1 MKPNKIKSF
10 VQTLRR
16 KMKSREYEIKKSYY
30 YFIKKDYFFM
40 ST

>member
-16 KMKSREYEIKKSYY
+16 KMKSREYEVKKSYY
-30 YFIKKDYFFM
+30 YFIKKDDFFI